1 MLRARDTFIYS
12 LSNNDKR
19 ATINVV
25 IRRPNRTLKRRNELV
40 EKELQYQA
48 RIRDMKILKKKK
60 NKDEREIREKI

>member
-25 IRRPNRTLKRRNELV
+25 ITGLNRTLKRRNELV

-48 RIRDMKILKKKK
+48 RIRDTKTFKKMK
-60 NKDEREIREKI
+60 NERERKNIKI

>member
-25 IRRPNRTLKRRNELV
+25 ITNPKDIQEKKRTIRKRTTVSSENTRH
-40 EKELQYQA
+40 KD
-48 RIRDMKILKKKK
+48 IFKK
-60 NKDEREIREKI
+60 